1 MSDEFDP
8 RVHIEDRT
16 TGRRRSVRRDQL
28 TGVDEFINS
37 LQRTFDMPPEM
48 RFQGWQSSDEDHA
61 PGSGRPAY
69 RVVYKTLRTVP
80 TQPAVV
86 VAANCR
92 VMFAND
98 RVTWGE
104 PRYGRALPWRRPDRF
119 LVPDWGRV
127 FYNPVRYVREADDAI
142 PMEAHQ
148 ETTPPMNY
156 VEVLYLLNETDAEGG
171 HSDRLAGARAAI
183 STLLASLDL
192 VFGPRLLGLRIT
204 EEIGEVFDDWH
215 WNQRLDGP
223 TVALEAQAQLKYI
236 DADTAVAQ
244 IGAVFDANAG
254 RSEEERARLQIASQ
268 WYWRAD
274 AETDPVQAFIAHW
287 LTIETLEMDG
297 TNIASLKNAVHAL
310 VGGPREQC
318 AAAVGRLQ
326 GLRSRLVHGKTRS
339 VSSNQ
344 IDAVRSVSSA
354 LLERRLLGVI
364 SEARRTQ
371 LQEAVA
377 DASQSGF

>member
-1 MSDEFDP
+1 
-8 RVHIEDRT
+8 VHIEDRA
-16 TGRRRSVRRDQL
+16 TGRRKRVRRDQL
-28 TGVDEFINS
+28 TGIDDFANS
-37 LQRTFDMPPEM
+37 LRRAFDVPPEM
-48 RFQGWQSSDEDHA
+48 RFQGWQGSDENHA

-80 TQPAVV
+80 THPAAV

-104 PRYGRALPWRRPDRF
+104 PRFGRALPWRRPDRF

-127 FYNPVRYVREADDAI
+127 FYNPVRYVREADDTI

-156 VEVLYLLNETDAEGG
+156 VEVLYVFNEIDAEGG
-171 HSDRLAGARAAI
+171 HSDRLAAARAAI

-215 WNQRLDGP
+215 WNRRLDGP
-223 TVALEAQAQLKYI
+223 TVALEAQAQLEYV
-236 DADTAVAQ
+236 DADAAMAQ

-254 RSEEERARLQIASQ
+254 RSEEDRARLRIASQ

-287 LTIETLEMDG
+287 LTIETLEMNG
-297 TNIASLKNAVHAL
+297 TNIAPLKDAVHAL

-318 AAAVGRLQ
+318 ASAVGRLQ

-371 LQEAVA
+371 LRGAVA